1 MKVNRK
7 KNKGAR
13 RKRPESTMVH
23 MKGVNNEVP
32 VHCSKTADGQDR
44 INYTH
49 EGGIQKKHRS
59 RSKY

>member
-13 RKRPESTMVH
+13 RKRPSKVLVDME
-23 MKGVNNEVP
+23 GVNNGNP
-32 VHCSKTADGQDR
+32 VACSRTADGQNQ